1 MAVFHNW
8 LDQIWRSDERT
19 LYGRIPAHIE
29 RFGSFS
35 AEICRKLKRPGENGI
50 QICRSL
56 RLEGLDA
63 PLHLVIPD

>member
-19 LYGRIPAHIE
+19 LYGCIPAHIE

-35 AEICRKLKRPGENGI
+35 AENMQKIEETGREWHPNL
-50 QICRSL
+50 
-56 RLEGLDA
+56 
-63 PLHLVIPD
+63 PLAAFGRA